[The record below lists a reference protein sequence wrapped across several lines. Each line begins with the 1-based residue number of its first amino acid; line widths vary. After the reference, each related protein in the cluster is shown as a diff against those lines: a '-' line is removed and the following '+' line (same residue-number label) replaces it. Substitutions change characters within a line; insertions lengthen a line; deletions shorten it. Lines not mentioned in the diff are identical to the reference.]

1 MREEKKRL
9 FIALECPDDVQQV
22 LAEVASVLAGQMPRG
37 AVRWVRPEQMHLT
50 LFFLGDTA
58 VSQIMAVQQVMD
70 NAAAQCVPFLLTLSG
85 VGAFPNKHQPRVI
98 WVGLTGTDG
107 AMSQLAQLQAGI
119 AGGVAAL
126 GWPQEKRPFRPH
138 LTLGRVKDR
147 RQLQG
152 ENWGTEVKRV
162 VWPVT
167 AVTLIQST
175 LTPHG
180 PIYKNLH
187 HSSIHKSQK

>member
-1 MREEKKRL
+1 MREEKRRL
-9 FIALECPDDVQQV
+9 FIALECPDDVRQV
-22 LAEVASVLAGQMPRG
+22 LTGAVSVLDGQMPKG

-58 VSQIMAVQQVMD
+58 VSQITAVQQVMD
-70 NAAAQCVPFLLTLSG
+70 NAAAQCMPFSLTLSEL
-85 VGAFPNKHQPRVI
+85 GAFPNKRQPRVI
-98 WVGLTGTDG
+98 WVGLAGTDA

-119 AGGVAAL
+119 ANGVAAL

-138 LTLGRVKDR
+138 LTLGRVKDKR
-147 RQLQG
+147 LLKG
-152 ENWGTEVKRV
+152 VNWGAEVKRV

-180 PIYKNLH
+180 PIYKKLH
-187 HSSIHKSQK
+187 HSHIHKP